1 MSNFGAFGVNNLH
14 GTRSSTTVMFTFWL
28 KQRAY
33 GKPGNPESGNGTEIR
48 NPDPEPEPEPES
60 GTNEWFKLGS
70 MIDINTPP
78 PFSAFLAR
86 WMMING
92 ALLRKGTSIKNIVVI
107 ILFSYIEFGMMF
119 LLYKT
124 YLLLFV
130 GRDKPPR
137 NWLKCEYVWKFE
149 FVMPWT

>member
-1 MSNFGAFGVNNLH
+1 
-14 GTRSSTTVMFTFWL
+14 
-28 KQRAY
+28 
-33 GKPGNPESGNGTEIR
+33 
-48 NPDPEPEPEPES
+48 
-60 GTNEWFKLGS
+60 

-86 WMMING
+86 WIMIHG

-130 GRDKPPR
+130 GRDKPPL
-137 NWLKCEYVWKFE
+137 NLLKCEYV
-149 FVMPWT
+149 